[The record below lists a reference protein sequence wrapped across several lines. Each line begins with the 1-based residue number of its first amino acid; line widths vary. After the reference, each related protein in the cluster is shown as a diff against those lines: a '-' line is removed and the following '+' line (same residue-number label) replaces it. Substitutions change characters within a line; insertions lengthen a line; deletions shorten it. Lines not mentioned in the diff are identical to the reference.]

1 MSNLLTKKKSQKML
15 SSLSSRWSIKQ
26 KYLICIYKFKDF
38 NDAIEFVNKLAVKC
52 NEMNHHPKWTNVYDS
67 IEIELYT
74 HDKKGLT
81 NKDFELSKYMDEIYE
96 KLRSNL

>member
-1 MSNLLTKKKSQKML
+1 MSNLLTKKQSQKML

>member
-1 MSNLLTKKKSQKML
+1 MSNLLTNKQSQKML
-15 SSLSSRWSIKQ
+15 NSLSSRWSIKQ

-38 NDAIEFVNKLAVKC
+38 NGAIQFVNKLAVKC

-81 NKDFELSKYMDEIYE
+81 KKDFELSKYMDKIYE
-96 KLRSNL
+96 KLLSNL

>member
-1 MSNLLTKKKSQKML
+1 ML

-52 NEMNHHPKWTNVYDS
+52 NEMNHHPKWTNVYNS

-96 KLRSNL
+96 KLLSNL

>member
-1 MSNLLTKKKSQKML
+1 ML
-15 SSLSSRWSIKQ
+15 NSLSSRWSINQ
-26 KYLICIYKFKDF
+26 KYLICIYKFKYF
-38 NDAIEFVNKLAVKC
+38 NSAIEFVNKLAVKC
-52 NEMNHHPKWTNVYDS
+52 NEMNHHPKWTNVYNS